1 MQRLVALLR
10 KAWDFSG
17 GPVVKTLPSSER
29 GVRSIPGQGA
39 KIPQAL
45 WPKNQNKPNII
56 QKQYCNKVNK
66 DVKNALY

>member
-17 GPVVKTLPSSER
+17 GPVVKTLPSNER

-39 KIPQAL
+39 RIPHAL
-45 WPKNQNKPNII
+45 WPKN
-56 QKQYCNKVNK
+56 
-66 DVKNALY
+66 